1 MRLRVIML
9 VVATSSL
16 VLVSFLIPLALVL
29 RTLEADRAVSTATA
43 QAQSM
48 APLVTTLPADSLRLT
63 IEQINAQTGAR
74 ITVILPSGTELGQQ
88 VPRSAAVQL
97 ARNGRSF
104 TAEAP
109 GGEQVL
115 VAVEGLSGGA
125 AVISTFVPDSVLRHG
140 VTRAWLLL
148 GGVGLLLLVLSV
160 AVAGQLARS
169 VVRPI
174 KALALAS
181 DRLAAGDLSAR
192 ATVAGP
198 PEVCRAAAG
207 LNRLAVRIGELLAHE
222 RETVAAPARAEPAQA
237 PGTRQGGAVS
247 GGLWLRFLSG
257 PDIDSLGLTN
267 AEIVAAVTDAVR
279 AHGDG
284 RVVVE
289 PRVHLVPDND
299 GAGHFNVL
307 RGHLSVPGVSGVKVV
322 GDFVSNYAAGLP
334 SELGLLTLYDPQT
347 GVPLAIMDATMI
359 TACRTGAMTAV
370 GARYL
375 ARRDARVLGHV
386 GARGT
391 AFWNVVLLDELF
403 DLEEI
408 RITSRRPES
417 REAFARQLATVTGT
431 HIRVA
436 SSAEEVF
443 DGADILVEASRLSAP
458 EPLLRTA
465 WVRPG
470 AFVVPYGTVSAVEL
484 DLLDVMDKVVVDDW
498 REAQSGRFGALRRH
512 VDAGRLSAASL
523 HAELGQIVTG
533 ARPGRE
539 HDDERILFWHR
550 GLAILDI
557 AVGLAILRRAEQ
569 QGAGTMLRYR
579 S

>member
-1 MRLRVIML
+1 MN
-9 VVATSSL
+9 
-16 VLVSFLIPLALVL
+16 
-29 RTLEADRAVSTATA
+29 
-43 QAQSM
+43 QA
-48 APLVTTLPADSLRLT
+48 A
-63 IEQINAQTGAR
+63 
-74 ITVILPSGTELGQQ
+74 
-88 VPRSAAVQL
+88 
-97 ARNGRSF
+97 
-104 TAEAP
+104 
-109 GGEQVL
+109 
-115 VAVEGLSGGA
+115 
-125 AVISTFVPDSVLRHG
+125 
-140 VTRAWLLL
+140 
-148 GGVGLLLLVLSV
+148 
-160 AVAGQLARS
+160 
-169 VVRPI
+169 
-174 KALALAS
+174 
-181 DRLAAGDLSAR
+181 
-192 ATVAGP
+192 
-198 PEVCRAAAG
+198 
-207 LNRLAVRIGELLAHE
+207 
-222 RETVAAPARAEPAQA
+222 
-237 PGTRQGGAVS
+237 

-279 AHGDG
+279 AHGAG
-284 RVVVE
+284 RVVIE

-347 GVPLAIMDATMI
+347 GVPLSVMDATLV

-370 GARYL
+370 GALYL
-375 ARRDARVLGHV
+375 ARPDARVLGHV

-403 DLEEI
+403 DLDEI

-417 REAFARQLATVTGT
+417 REAFARQLAAITGT

-436 SSAEEVF
+436 ASAEEVF
-443 DGADILVEASRLSAP
+443 EGADILVEASRLATP

-465 WVRPG
+465 WVKPG
-470 AFVVPYGTVSAVEL
+470 AFVVPYGTISAVEL

-512 VDAGRLSAASL
+512 VDTGRLSAASL

-539 HDDERILFWHR
+539 RDDERILFWHR

-579 S
+579 T